1 MILDLLRPTV
11 ETPFAIDWDW
21 FKKHGI
27 DAQLAVRSQLCQQCR
42 REFDQGAPIEEVD
55 WVDPNSGEV
64 FRVDSLREHIMAHCQ
79 WKPDYITTATPLATG
94 IFRALLANNNRP
106 LSPVQLAQRLGR
118 SDPET
123 ILRVLTRGETKNGVV
138 PVAEAD

>member
-42 REFDQGAPIEEVD
+42 REFNQGAPIEEVD

-64 FRVDSLREHIMAHCQ
+64 FRVDSLREHIMA
-79 WKPDYITTATPLATG
+79 PSSY
-94 IFRALLANNNRP
+94 RNRCRDQ
-106 LSPVQLAQRLGR
+106 SGR
-118 SDPET
+118 SSVP
-123 ILRVLTRGETKNGVV
+123 RFTKRSS
-138 PVAEAD
+138 AASA